1 MDNTFN
7 GARIAEKRKALSF
20 SQEQL
25 ANKLGVSQ
33 KSISKYEC
41 GERRPSYEVLLAM
54 SSIFNISIDYLLGNS
69 NIEANT
75 TNDVDTSNNTINNL
89 SSEEKTILNLYR
101 SLDKDY
107 KEIIWGELKKCTKL
121 QKLEHRNN
129 IAKKKA

>member
-7 GARIAEKRKALSF
+7 GTRIAEKRKAFGF

-69 NIEANT
+69 NFEADT
-75 TNDVDTSNNTINNL
+75 TNDVDTFNNTIYNL
-89 SSEEKTILNLYR
+89 SSEEKTILNP
-101 SLDKDY
+101 
-107 KEIIWGELKKCTKL
+107 
-121 QKLEHRNN
+121 
-129 IAKKKA
+129 